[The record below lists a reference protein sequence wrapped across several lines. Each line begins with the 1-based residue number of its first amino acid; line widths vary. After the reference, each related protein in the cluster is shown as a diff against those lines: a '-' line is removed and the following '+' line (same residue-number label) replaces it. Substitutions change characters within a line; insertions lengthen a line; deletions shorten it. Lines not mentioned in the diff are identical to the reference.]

1 MLNKFD
7 NGLVVKELLGKRGL
21 HTEQKG
27 KGIDESGFA
36 NRPFCWGKAL
46 MRLSLFQLKPCSTQ
60 GLSSLSLRSCLPSP
74 NCLLPLRPV
83 LLNAT
88 FPGPETSLTPM

>member
-36 NRPFCWGKAL
+36 KD
-46 MRLSLFQLKPCSTQ
+46 LSA
-60 GLSSLSLRSCLPSP
+60 GAR
-74 NCLLPLRPV
+74 R
-83 LLNAT
+83 
-88 FPGPETSLTPM
+88 